1 MVDAGGIAVSARP
14 PRSDSGRRD
23 PDRAAQRLD
32 RGGRARASS
41 DGSCCCPPMVEA
53 VRVVAEHRRPRSRS
67 SSSSTGS
74 ILRPGSVF
82 STSADALTLRRPDRR
97 PPRAPSAS
105 NTRVVTGS
113 GRRTRSRDTPG
124 PPQTRARPYPEA
136 QGLPARLQRVRDEG
150 AGQSSGR
157 HPRPRRH
164 RVQRRASSS
173 SFNLTPML
181 FVGVMTAITL
191 GVHRQGCADRRLRHD
206 SRTAATLARFSHV

>member
-1 MVDAGGIAVSARP
+1 MPVVSP
-14 PRSDSGRRD
+14 SPRVRRGATQVAEIQTE
-23 PDRAAQRLD
+23 AAQRLD

-41 DGSCCCPPMVEA
+41 DGSCCCRPMVEA

-82 STSADALTLRRPDRR
+82 STSADAPTLRRPDRR

-113 GRRTRSRDTPG
+113 GRRFDAVSRYSR

-157 HPRPRRH
+157 HPRPRRQL
-164 RVQRRASSS
+164 VQRRASSS